1 MVGGSNPPG
10 RTKMQKLV
18 KFFDK
23 LEDKIRKRLSR
34 RPILYA
40 FIGSIGIIL
49 LWRGIWMLADE
60 IKLSGALSAILGSII
75 LMSIGLFVSF
85 FVGEQIIISGIKQEK
100 RIDEKTEEEIKKEET
115 TLSEI
120 HEDMEK
126 LKSELEEI
134 NHPKVDKNN

>member
-1 MVGGSNPPG
+1 MG
-10 RTKMQKLV
+10 KII

-34 RPILYA
+34 QPVLYA

-60 IKLSGALSAILGSII
+60 IKLSGAVSAIIGSII

-85 FVGEQIIISGIKQEK
+85 FVGSEIIISGIKQEK
-100 RIDEKTEEEIKKEET
+100 RTDEKTEEEIKKEVI
-115 TLSEI
+115 TLGEI
-120 HEDMEK
+120 HEDIEK
-126 LKSELEEI
+126 IKSDLKEI
-134 NHPKVDKNN
+134 NHPKVDKSN